1 MLDNKKIYFWQLTFI
16 FGLITFLALIYS
28 YGNDQ
33 GNQSQ
38 MMSDTMGELMGMH
51 LNNVT
56 VSDLISQQEQMD
68 TMAQSQSQAQDMS
81 SHHSGTNSFVSAV
94 HLLAIATIV
103 ILLPFIIAGTVFL
116 AIIWLK

>member
-1 MLDNKKIYFWQLTFI
+1 MRDKKKIHFWQLTFI
-16 FGLITFLALIYS
+16 FGLITFLALTYA
-28 YGNDQ
+28 YENDR

-38 MMSDTMGELMGMH
+38 MMSGTMGEMMGMH

-56 VSDLISQQEQMD
+56 VSDLIAQQEQID
-68 TMAQSQSQAQDMS
+68 TMAQSQAQDMS
-81 SHHSGTNSFVSAV
+81 SHHSGTNSFVSAI

>member
-1 MLDNKKIYFWQLTFI
+1 MLDKKKIHFWQLTFI

-38 MMSDTMGELMGMH
+38 MMGDTMGEMMGMH

-56 VSDLISQQEQMD
+56 VSDLIAQEGQMD
-68 TMAQSQSQAQDMS
+68 TTAQSQVQDMS
-81 SHHSGTNSFVSAV
+81 SHHSETNSFVNAV

-116 AIIWLK
+116 AIIWLD

>member
-1 MLDNKKIYFWQLTFI
+1 MLDKKKIHFWQLAFI
-16 FGLITFLALIYS
+16 FGLITFLALTYA

-38 MMSDTMGELMGMH
+38 MMSDTMGEMMGMH

-56 VSDLISQQEQMD
+56 VSDLIAQQD
-68 TMAQSQSQAQDMS
+68 TMTQSQSQVQDMS
-81 SHHSGTNSFVSAV
+81 SHHSETNSFVSAV
-94 HLLAIATIV
+94 HLLSIATIV